1 LLVII
6 YTSLKPFA
14 GWRMPPADILHFLT
28 APWPRYIT
36 LEDVAVNVAAYIPLG
51 FLLSAALSARHGD
64 APGTLAAA
72 LWAAGV
78 SLAMEAMQMFLPSR
92 IASNVDLLANSCGGL
107 LGAMAA
113 PLFAPKRLVGRRLY
127 AWRHR
132 VFRSG
137 MAA

>member
-1 LLVII
+1 MSAPTGTRHAMPDPTHTGFSAHSIRLVWILALAYLLVIV

-92 IASNVDLLANSCGGL
+92 
-107 LGAMAA
+107 
-113 PLFAPKRLVGRRLY
+113 
-127 AWRHR
+127 
-132 VFRSG
+132 
-137 MAA
+137 